1 MFCEKAGRGKDKS
14 RGMMLR
20 VYVDTS
26 VIGGCL
32 DEEFAEWS
40 LRLMGEFRQGLKVAV
55 ISDITL
61 QELEIA
67 PEVIRAPIN
76 ELPPACRE
84 YVTLDNDAM
93 QLAQAYLQEG
103 VLTEKYLL
111 DAQHIAMATL
121 VRVDVMVSW
130 NFKHIVNLNRIRL
143 YNSVNLKL
151 GHPMIDIRSPRE
163 VLDETL

>member
-1 MFCEKAGRGKDKS
+1 
-14 RGMMLR
+14 MLR
-20 VYVDTS
+20 IYIDTS

-40 LRLMGEFRQGLKVAV
+40 LRLMQEFRDGQKVVV

-67 PEVIRAPIN
+67 PEVVKSQLK
-76 ELPPACRE
+76 ELPHDRRE
-84 YVTLDNDAM
+84 YITLDDEAVR
-93 QLAQAYLQEG
+93 LAQAYLQEG

-121 VRVDVMVSW
+121 ARVDVMVSW

-151 GHPMIDIRSPRE
+151 GYPMIDIRSPRE
-163 VLDETL
+163 VLDEAL